1 MRKRDITPKVRKVD
15 SGAGWHINR
24 VTIVGQPAT
33 FEVIFGENYVGDR
46 ATLDEARDLKD
57 SVMCNTA
64 FWDGYHA
71 LKAA

>member
-1 MRKRDITPKVRKVD
+1 MRKRDITPKVRRVE

-33 FEVIFGENYVGDR
+33 FEVIFGEDYVGDR

-57 SVMCNTA
+57 SVMCNAA
-64 FWDGYHA
+64 FWVAYEMQRMA
-71 LKAA
+71 